1 MLVLLCISL
10 CVGGCNEGL
19 LDDSKQTDLDS
30 STEIQ
35 QVPSTVPQ
43 EAIDYAL
50 VQAKFFRDPV
60 DDINSLYE
68 HPNYFSFL
76 ITRVYSL
83 YQNQTLTIK
92 DISKN
97 DWYKQY
103 LIPIEYMEKASSLYL
118 GIGNGLPDIFY
129 NQADYNYQKTENAFL
144 FSPYSPPMFVTECTN
159 ATINND
165 ETINITISISLVE
178 EKSILCENTYVYRI
192 VSDETWGTIYQL
204 ISIRESHYG
213 TYESDTSNEKL
224 KSYMNCFVGYFH
236 EPFSIGEIQYP
247 DTILGLVFEYCF
259 YNHNKLNGVEID
271 ETSFKMSIN
280 SADFQEVASYLLGD
294 DFEVT
299 KDPRWILLSGRYD
312 EAVDRYVT
320 SFAKDHW
327 GGDSFS
333 IEFGSELTIKEENGK
348 AYVTANVGVWDEVN
362 GNYVPPR
369 TLEYVF
375 NIVEGNGML
384 HYQIEQISLVE

>member
-1 MLVLLCISL
+1 MKRFRISIFMLVLLCISL

-60 DDINSLYE
+60 DDINSLFE

-178 EKSILCENTYVYRI
+178 EKSILCENT
-192 VSDETWGTIYQL
+192 L
-204 ISIRESHYG
+204 
-213 TYESDTSNEKL
+213 
-224 KSYMNCFVGYFH
+224 
-236 EPFSIGEIQYP
+236 
-247 DTILGLVFEYCF
+247 
-259 YNHNKLNGVEID
+259 
-271 ETSFKMSIN
+271 SIN
-280 SADFQEVASYLLGD
+280 FN
-294 DFEVT
+294 
-299 KDPRWILLSGRYD
+299 PR
-312 EAVDRYVT
+312 
-320 SFAKDHW
+320 
-327 GGDSFS
+327 
-333 IEFGSELTIKEENGK
+333 
-348 AYVTANVGVWDEVN
+348 
-362 GNYVPPR
+362 
-369 TLEYVF
+369 
-375 NIVEGNGML
+375 
-384 HYQIEQISLVE
+384 ISLWYI